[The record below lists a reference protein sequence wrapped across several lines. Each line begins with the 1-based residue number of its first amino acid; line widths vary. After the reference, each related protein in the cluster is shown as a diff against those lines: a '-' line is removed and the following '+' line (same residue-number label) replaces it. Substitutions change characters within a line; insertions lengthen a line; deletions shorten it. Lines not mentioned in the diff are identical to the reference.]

1 MPQQPKKVNKR
12 LPYGWKPKVQQILSG
27 KGTELKLHQINDIL
41 QGKNSDPVLTKK
53 VATALKKVKADDAKK
68 KARIRKAIKSV

>member
-1 MPQQPKKVNKR
+1 MPQSQKKVNKR

-27 KGTELKLHQINDIL
+27 KGTELKLHQINDIY

-53 VATALKKVKADDAKK
+53 VFTALRKVKGDEKKK
-68 KARIRKAIKSV
+68 KARIRKAIQSV